1 MGSIEETAGCKMGT
15 RHKTEGNGSAL
26 HGEETEGQKM
36 GTVHKTEGNGSA
48 LNGNYRRN
56 KRV

>member
-1 MGSIEETAGCKMGT
+1 MGT
-15 RHKTEGNGSAL
+15 RHKTKGKGSAL

>member
-1 MGSIEETAGCKMGT
+1 MGT
-15 RHKTEGNGSAL
+15 I
-26 HGEETEGQKM
+26 EETEGYKM
-36 GTVHKTEGNGSA
+36 GTMHKTEGNGSA